1 MIPKARVSSKR
12 FPTFTALI
20 RLFSSVDFPTRTEE
34 VHLIKGGPIVTA
46 LIWHF
51 PAVNFLMITNVSQSY
66 KRFSTYITGIRA
78 FSCVNSLMSME
89 IGVVD
94 KRFPTFTARR
104 RPFSSVN
111 SLIERGFMGKTFFTL
126 NAFTYKAFL
135 QYDFSAVQFKNNTNE
150 YTCKTETNSGLR
162 ASLVAH

>member
-1 MIPKARVSSKR
+1 M
-12 FPTFTALI
+12 
-20 RLFSSVDFPTRTEE
+20 
-34 VHLIKGGPIVTA
+34 IKGGHIVTA

-51 PAVNFLMITNVSQSY
+51 PAVNFLMRTNVSQSY

-94 KRFPTFTARR
+94 KRFLTSIAHRR
-104 RPFSSVN
+104 LFSSVN
-111 SLIERGFMGKTFFTL
+111 SLMYIEKGFMGKTFFTL
-126 NAFTYKAFL
+126 NAFTYKALL
-135 QYDFSAVQFKNNTNE
+135 QYDFSDVQFKNNTNE

-162 ASLVAH
+162 ASLMAH